1 MAITQATPTV
11 SITGTGGTYTG
22 AAWPATG
29 TVTGVGSPAEAL
41 GAPSFTYYSGTTAA
55 GTPLAGA
62 PTTAGTYTVRGSF
75 GGNTNYTSAYADKTI
90 TITQATPTVS
100 ITWTG
105 GTYTGAAW
113 PATGGVTGGGG
124 PGQSLGAPSFT
135 YYSGTTA
142 TGTPLAGG
150 AASPAAN

>member
-1 MAITQATPTV
+1 A
-11 SITGTGGTYTG
+11 
-22 AAWPATG
+22 
-29 TVTGVGSPAEAL
+29 GSPAEPL
-41 GAPSFTYYSGTTAA
+41 GTPSFTYYSGTTAT

-90 TITQATPTVS
+90 TITQATPTVN

-113 PATGGVTGGGG
+113 PATGTVTGVGS
-124 PGQSLGAPSFT
+124 PAEALGAPSFT
-135 YYSGTTA
+135 YYSGNTAAGTPPAGAPTTA
-142 TGTPLAGG
+142 GAYTVRGSFGG
-150 AASPAAN
+150 S

>member
-1 MAITQATPTV
+1 
-11 SITGTGGTYTG
+11 G
-22 AAWPATG
+22 ALPGSAWPATG
-29 TVTGVGSPAEAL
+29 AVTGVGSPAEAL
-41 GAPSFTYYSGTTAA
+41 GTPSFTYYSGTLAT

-62 PTTAGTYTVRGSF
+62 PTNAGTYTVRGSF
-75 GGNTNYTSAYADKTI
+75 GGNPNYTSAYADKTI

-113 PATGGVTGGGG
+113 PATGAVTGVGS
-124 PGQSLGAPSFT
+124 PAENLGTPSFT

-142 TGTPLAGG
+142 TGTP
-150 AASPAAN
+150 